1 MGSGRSFHYQQ
12 DPLLKC
18 CYGHSTFGTYCGI
31 QVIAPF
37 MHTLKLIFD
46 PMGLYVLA
54 QHKTGQ
60 RSCSDT
66 NFNYRMNGGGPL

>member
-1 MGSGRSFHYQQ
+1 
-12 DPLLKC
+12 
-18 CYGHSTFGTYCGI
+18 
-31 QVIAPF
+31 

-54 QHKTGQ
+54 QYKTGQ

-66 NFNYRMNGGGPL
+66 NFNYLMNGGGPLKKGNLFQYLSYNFVFYLNPHHNIVVIFS

>member
-1 MGSGRSFHYQQ
+1 
-12 DPLLKC
+12 
-18 CYGHSTFGTYCGI
+18 
-31 QVIAPF
+31 

-54 QHKTGQ
+54 KYKAGQ